1 MKKIS
6 FFAVVLAAVA
16 FTSCGGNK
24 SANNAEAE
32 AEAEKSF
39 EQEQVEAKIKLEL
52 DSLSAEIA
60 RMKKLP
66 ILQAGENGL
75 QLTEEEKQVKPDY
88 LLSPAVAENA
98 TTLAEKY
105 RTLSALCVD
114 KQIAAMYDMP
124 TDEYQAAI
132 SKLAADIDDPS
143 FRAIDDLSNI
153 FETSQQLYDAMNAN
167 GRINY
172 FWQMVAGALI
182 EEFYAMSQNT
192 DKFITAFDDE
202 SVASTTFRIVLLD
215 EATTRLASYDSEFDT
230 IAKVTETL
238 EPLDAITVDQ
248 LKQQLEQ
255 TKDKVAE
262 TRNELIK

>member
-6 FFAVVLAAVA
+6 FFAVILAAMT

-24 SANNAEAE
+24 SANDAEQAGE
-32 AEAEKSF
+32 EKSF
-39 EQEQVEAKIKLEL
+39 EQEQVEAKIKVEL

-60 RMKKLP
+60 RLKKLP
-66 ILQAGENGL
+66 ILQVGENGV
-75 QLTEEEKQVKPDY
+75 QLTEQEKQVKPDY
-88 LLSPAVAENA
+88 LLSPSVAENA

-105 RTLSALCVD
+105 RALSALCVD

-143 FRAIDDLSNI
+143 FKEIEDVSNI
-153 FETSQQLYDAMNAN
+153 HETSQKLYDAMNAN

-182 EEFYAMSQNT
+182 EEFYVISQNT

-202 SVASTTFRIVLLD
+202 SATAITFRIVLLD
-215 EATTRLASYDSEFDT
+215 EATQRLASYDSEFDSV
-230 IAKVTETL
+230 AKVTDTL
-238 EPLDAITVDQ
+238 KPLDAITVDQ
-248 LKQQLEQ
+248 LKQQIEEA
-255 TKDKVAE
+255 KENVVE

>member
-6 FFAVVLAAVA
+6 IYAVALAAVA

-24 SANNAEAE
+24 SANEAE
-32 AEAEKSF
+32 AEVEKSF

-60 RMKKLP
+60 KLKKLP
-66 ILQAGENGL
+66 ILQVGEDGV

-88 LLSPAVAENA
+88 LLSPSVAENA

-105 RTLSALCVD
+105 RALSALCVD

-143 FRAIDDLSNI
+143 FKEIDDVSNI
-153 FETSQQLYDAMNAN
+153 HETSQKLYDAMNAN

-172 FWQMVAGALI
+172 FWQMVAGSLI
-182 EEFYAMSQNT
+182 EEFYVMSKNT

-202 SVASTTFRIVLLD
+202 SATATTFRVVLLN
-215 EATTRLASYDSEFDT
+215 EAVERLASYDPEFDSV
-230 IAKVTETL
+230 AKVTETL
-238 EPLDAITVDQ
+238 APLDAITVDQ
-248 LKQQLEQ
+248 LKQQLEEA
-255 TKDKVAE
+255 KENVAE

>member
-6 FFAVVLAAVA
+6 IYAVALAAVA

-24 SANNAEAE
+24 SANEAE
-32 AEAEKSF
+32 AEVEKSF

-60 RMKKLP
+60 KLKKIP
-66 ILQAGENGL
+66 ILQVGEDGV

-88 LLSPAVAENA
+88 LLSPSVAENA

-105 RTLSALCVD
+105 RALSALCVD

-143 FRAIDDLSNI
+143 FKEIDDVSNI
-153 FETSQQLYDAMNAN
+153 HETSQKLYDAMNAN

-172 FWQMVAGALI
+172 FWQMVAGSLI
-182 EEFYAMSQNT
+182 EEFYVMSKNT

-202 SVASTTFRIVLLD
+202 SATATTFRVVLLN
-215 EATTRLASYDSEFDT
+215 EAVERLASYDPEFDSV
-230 IAKVTETL
+230 AKVTETL
-238 EPLDAITVDQ
+238 APLDAITVDQ
-248 LKQQLEQ
+248 LKQQLEEA
-255 TKDKVAE
+255 KENVAE

>member
-6 FFAVVLAAVA
+6 YFAVVLAAMA
-16 FTSCGGNK
+16 FTACGGNK
-24 SANNAEAE
+24 SAKEAE
-32 AEAEKSF
+32 QAEAEKIF
-39 EQEQVEAKIKLEL
+39 EQEQVEEKIKLEI

-60 RMKKLP
+60 RLKKLP
-66 ILQAGENGL
+66 MLQVGEDGL
-75 QLTEEEKQVKPDY
+75 QLTEEERQVKPDY

-105 RTLSALCVD
+105 RALSALCVD
-114 KQIAAMYDMP
+114 KQVAAMYDMP

-132 SKLAADIDDPS
+132 SKLSADIDDPS
-143 FRAIDDLSNI
+143 FKEIEDVSNI
-153 FETSQQLYDAMNAN
+153 HETSQKLYDAMNAN
-167 GRINY
+167 GRVNY

-182 EEFYAMSQNT
+182 EEFYVMSQNT

-202 SVASTTFRIVLLD
+202 SATSTTFRIVLLN
-215 EATTRLASYDSEFDT
+215 EATKRLASYDPEFDT
-230 IAKVTETL
+230 VAKVAETL

-248 LKQQLEQ
+248 LKQQLEE
-255 TKDKVAE
+255 TKERVVE